1 MDKNQPAVDS
11 FTESVKQKE
20 GFRQIIG
27 EIFGCKTA
35 NKAKES
41 TQTYV
46 INNQKENY
54 SIGDCS
60 KGIRDPFS
68 KTKTDIPFFSLMK
81 EGCIVGGTLFNSG
94 FLRENASI
102 NRQLI
107 RSILIILLFL
117 HNCTYTKSEEVVEN
131 ESS

>member
-11 FTESVKQKE
+11 FTKSVKQKE

-27 EIFGCKTA
+27 EIFGYKTA

-41 TQTYV
+41 TQSYV

-54 SIGDCS
+54 RGLL
-60 KGIRDPFS
+60 KGHSGSVLQNKDGYPV
-68 KTKTDIPFFSLMK
+68 FFAFEREMH
-81 EGCIVGGTLFNSG
+81 CGGTLFNSG